1 MPVSPTRVGVVGPT
15 CARLPTSR
23 ADYAELGTVRGSVRY
38 VRQRGILL
46 GGRPNYGE
54 DTGRLVWR
62 EARPGTV
69 RNMLRHPI
77 CAGAY
82 AYGRFPTDP
91 RRKARAIEDGPLG
104 GRRRLRSL
112 VGPPR
117 YSFLRHQDDHSAD
130 ARTGDRQAAQGTLAA
145 SHETAIRSVQAPVWA
160 TMASRDSQLDDQSPA
175 RLRPTGATV
184 WEPVPRDSPEGHN
197 A

>member
-1 MPVSPTRVGVVGPT
+1 M
-15 CARLPTSR
+15 
-23 ADYAELGTVRGSVRY
+23 RGSVRY

-46 GGRPNYGE
+46 WGRPNYGE

-91 RRKARAIEDGPLG
+91 RRKALG
-104 GRRRLRSL
+104 ESKTGRW
-112 VGPPR
+112 V
-117 YSFLRHQDDHSAD
+117 AD
-130 ARTGDRQAAQGTLAA
+130 ADFD
-145 SHETAIRSVQAPVWA
+145 P
-160 TMASRDSQLDDQSPA
+160 
-175 RLRPTGATV
+175 
-184 WEPVPRDSPEGHN
+184 
-197 A
+197 